1 MKLSAYL
8 MRISVTNNGE
18 YDKENSVLIIED
30 ENVNK
35 ILFEDDTFK
44 KEIK

>member
-8 MRISVTNNGE
+8 MRISLTNNGE
-18 YDKENSVLIIED
+18 YDKEDSVLIIED

-35 ILFEDDTFK
+35 ILFDEMIHLK
-44 KEIK
+44 RR